1 MVLSGNRIYP
11 NPDSNTLHF
20 TKNATFVEIFDLNGK
35 LVLSA
40 NNNINAIDVSMLDE
54 GVYFI
59 DVDGVKSKF
68 IKY

>member
-1 MVLSGNRIYP
+1 M
-11 NPDSNTLHF
+11 
-20 TKNATFVEIFDLNGK
+20 K
-35 LVLSA
+35 LILTV
-40 NNNINAIDVSMLDE
+40 NNNANTIDVSMLEE

>member
-1 MVLSGNRIYP
+1 M
-11 NPDSNTLHF
+11 
-20 TKNATFVEIFDLNGK
+20 EIFDLNGK
-35 LVLSA
+35 LILTV
-40 NNNINAIDVSMLDE
+40 NNNANTIDVSMLEE